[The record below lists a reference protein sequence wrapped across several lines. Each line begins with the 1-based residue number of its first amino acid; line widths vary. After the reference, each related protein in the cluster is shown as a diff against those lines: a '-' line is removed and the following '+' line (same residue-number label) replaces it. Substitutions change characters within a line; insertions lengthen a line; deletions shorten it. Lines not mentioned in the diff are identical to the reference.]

1 MYTVHEVSE
10 LTGVSVRTLHHYDAV
25 GLLKPAAVTPAGYRL
40 YDGTCLQRLQSIL
53 FFRELQFS
61 LKEIREI
68 LDDPDY
74 DPQEALDQQIGLLEL
89 QRDRLDRIIK
99 QAKNMKEKGG
109 QAMGSETF
117 DNNNFEMFD
126 KQKIEEYK
134 KEVKEKWGG
143 TDAFQEAAQKAAG
156 RTAAQEKDITDG
168 LMDIFR
174 EFGALRGSSP
184 EAPEAQ
190 EKAAQLQQYITD
202 HYYTCTKEIL
212 KGLGQM
218 YTADDRFR
226 ANIDKAG
233 GEGTAA
239 FTAEAIRIFCEK
251 H

>member
-1 MYTVHEVSE
+1 
-10 LTGVSVRTLHHYDAV
+10 
-25 GLLKPAAVTPAGYRL
+25 
-40 YDGTCLQRLQSIL
+40 
-53 FFRELQFS
+53 
-61 LKEIREI
+61 
-68 LDDPDY
+68 
-74 DPQEALDQQIGLLEL
+74 
-89 QRDRLDRIIK
+89 
-99 QAKNMKEKGG
+99 
-109 QAMGSETF
+109 MGSETF

-156 RTAAQEKDITDG
+156 RTAAQEKDIADG

-174 EFGALRGSSP
+174 EFGALCGSV
-184 EAPEAQ
+184 PEAQ
-190 EKAAQLQQYITD
+190 EAQAKAARLQQYITD

-218 YTADDRFR
+218 YTADERFR

-239 FTAEAIRIFCEK
+239 FAAETIRIFCEQR
-251 H
+251 